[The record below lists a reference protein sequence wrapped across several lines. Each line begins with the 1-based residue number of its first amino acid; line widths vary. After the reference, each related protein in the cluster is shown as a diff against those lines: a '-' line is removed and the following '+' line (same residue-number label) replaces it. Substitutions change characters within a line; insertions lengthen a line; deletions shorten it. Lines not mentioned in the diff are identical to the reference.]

1 MIPRALRDLARGTR
15 YELVHVVGDATLRD
29 HCVPASRILAA
40 RAKDIGLDLTVV
52 GGGARVHPWGL
63 TGHAW
68 CEIGEVILDLTAQQF
83 WRVSPVY
90 VVRRP
95 HRRYSP
101 MIREHD
107 GVRLRDAR
115 PDRTDRVLHRFGV
128 SL

>member
-1 MIPRALRDLARGTR
+1 MIPRALRVLAHGTR

-29 HCVPASRILAA
+29 HCVPASKILAA
-40 RAKDIGLDLTVV
+40 RAKDIGLDVAV
-52 GGGARVHPWGL
+52 IGGAARVHGGL

-68 CEIGEVILDLTAQQF
+68 CEIGEVIIDLTAQQF

-101 MIREHD
+101 LTLD
-107 GVRLRDAR
+107 FNWVRLQDVR
-115 PDRTDRVLHRFGV
+115 PDRTRRVLRRFGV
-128 SL
+128 SP